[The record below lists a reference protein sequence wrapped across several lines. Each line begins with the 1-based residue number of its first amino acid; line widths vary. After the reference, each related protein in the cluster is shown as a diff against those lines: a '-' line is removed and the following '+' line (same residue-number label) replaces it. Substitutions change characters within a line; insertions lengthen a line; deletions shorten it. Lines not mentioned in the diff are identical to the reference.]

1 MNLPAPIPVR
11 PSAAGKRRSAL
22 LMRALGTK
30 ATSVWAQLSAKESA
44 ELAELMQDLPD
55 DPDAEQQAVQSYVQ
69 TMQSRQASE
78 PIQSDSVWARLSRH
92 EGAEIVGLVQN
103 ESPQVI
109 ALILSRLTPEAAAST
124 VRALP
129 RALATDSLK
138 RLLHLGDIHSGA
150 LLALELMLKNALA
163 QLDATGR
170 VGGHA
175 QVARIF
181 DRLDSPSEQALL
193 SSLNSAE
200 PGAGEKIRAL
210 MFTFD
215 DLANLNPA
223 SLQTILGNVDR
234 TVLTLAL
241 KGANDTVTDAFFKNI
256 TQRAGELLREDV
268 AAIGP
273 VRRKDIEAA
282 RAEVLT
288 LARTL
293 AKRGD
298 ILTGE
303 TSDDELI
310 E

>member
-1 MNLPAPIPVR
+1 MSLPAATKIE

-22 LMRALGTK
+22 LLRALGSK
-30 ATSVWAQLSAKESA
+30 AKSVLAQLSARESA
-44 ELAELMQDLPD
+44 ELTELMQDLPA
-55 DPDAEQQAVQSYVQ
+55 DPDAEHQALRSYVQ
-69 TMQSRQASE
+69 TMQSRPTSE
-78 PIQSDSVWARLSRH
+78 PAQTDSVWAHLSRH
-92 EGAEIVGLVQN
+92 EGAEIVGLIQN

-138 RLLHLGDIHSGA
+138 RLLHLGNIHSGA
-150 LLALELMLKNALA
+150 LLALELMLKAALA
-163 QLDATGR
+163 RLEATDR
-170 VGGHA
+170 MGGHE

-200 PGAGEKIRAL
+200 PGAGDKIRAL

-215 DLANLNPA
+215 DLANLDPA

-241 KGANDTVTDAFFKNI
+241 KGASDTVTDAFFKNI
-256 TQRAGELLREDV
+256 TQRAGELLRDDV
-268 AAIGP
+268 EATGP